1 MNKVMKIFA
10 SALLLVL
17 AFSIKPSEAVIRLG
31 VPKFQSESGTF
42 QSGQLDIITDNF
54 INTLAGSKSIAIIE
68 RSRFDMIAREQ
79 KLNLSGLV
87 DTAYAVKIGKLA
99 GCQYM
104 IAGSVYQKEA
114 VNIVV
119 RVVDVNTG
127 EINFSMSENSSS
139 SNISSLISAAS
150 LLGNRVREEIAGEYA
165 YVSEVKG
172 RSIHI
177 SRGSKDGVHRG
188 DLYRVYADG
197 AEVLDAEGKSL
208 GHDVIDIAIVRIK
221 DARPNFSIAEI
232 VKNGGQAEYV
242 KRGSKVENI
251 SEEYAQELI
260 DSGVFAAK
268 RHSENLRRNN
278 DRKTASKPEE
288 KPNPVVKEPEKH
300 NQKETVKFEQ
310 KTAQPA
316 SSVENKIAR
325 IRYIVPP
332 LAKPQNLRIELTDIA
347 GKRTVLNRKVSSGQ
361 KIDTTESY
369 KQECVITI
377 YLDNQSVWMER
388 YR

>member
-10 SALLLVL
+10 SALLLAASL
-17 AFSIKPSEAVIRLG
+17 SIKPSEAVIRLG